1 MAPEHP
7 GFPLTRPFQA
17 LAPDDPREVGGF
29 RLVARLGAGGMGRVY
44 LSHTP
49 AGRPVALKMVRP
61 ELAAD
66 HDFRRR
72 FAQEVASARRIHGLY
87 TAQVV
92 GSGTEEAGPWLA
104 TAYVPGPSLQQVID
118 EHGILPLRTALLLTA
133 GVAEA
138 LQVIHGAGVVH
149 RDLKPANVLVAAD
162 GPRVIDFGIARPA
175 NATALT
181 SAGLVIGS
189 PAFMAP
195 EQALGRAVT
204 PATDVFALGALAVY
218 AIGGT
223 PPFGD
228 DPGPTALYR
237 TVHEEPDLSGVPGE
251 LRPLL
256 HRCLAKDPTHRP
268 TPAQLIE
275 AVRDHPSIG
284 GRLRFTDD
292 WLPHR
297 IGTEILR
304 RADLPS
310 APPHSPT
317 ETSPAAPPTPSP
329 TRPATLA
336 STAGPTPSAAATPI
350 TARGSEPSSR
360 RRAAPR
366 SHRSGRTVL
375 AVAAALVLGACGAVY
390 LLDDPYENEPYEN
403 EPTVG
408 AGDAPPPSTPP
419 KATPPRTTPS
429 KAAPS
434 KATPGYVP
442 AYTGTEL
449 TSPDQGYEFDIRAGK
464 VAPQD
469 TAAWYVGRTASEF
482 YVPEDSEAYIAEGG
496 RPDLAACVR
505 GIESRPVTALP
516 FSALGAGRSFCVRAQ
531 DGRDIAVVNVL
542 ATSTDGGPVT
552 VSLDHYRR
560 SD

>member
-7 GFPLTRPFQA
+7 GFPLTRPFTA

-29 RLVARLGAGGMGRVY
+29 RLVARLGSGGMGRVY

-49 AGRPVALKMVRP
+49 GGRPVALKVVRP

-66 HDFRRR
+66 HEFRRR
-72 FAQEVASARRIHGLY
+72 FAHEIASARRIHGLY

-92 GSGTEEAGPWLA
+92 GSGTEAAGPWLA

-181 SAGLVIGS
+181 GVGLVIGS

-228 DPGPTALYR
+228 APGPTALYR
-237 TVHEEPDLSGVPGE
+237 TVHEDPDLSGVPDA
-251 LRPLL
+251 LHPLL
-256 HRCLAKDPTHRP
+256 HRCLAKDPVHRP

-275 AVRDHPSIG
+275 GVRDHPSIG

-292 WLPHR
+292 WLPRR

-310 APPHSPT
+310 APPPSPT
-317 ETSPAAPPTPSP
+317 ETSPATAPTSARHP
-329 TRPATLA
+329 TLA
-336 STAGPTPSAAATPI
+336 SPAGPAPSADPTPI
-350 TARGSEPSSR
+350 TARRPDTSPR

-366 SHRSGRTVL
+366 GHGHGRTAL

-390 LLDDPYENEPYEN
+390 LLDEPYED
-403 EPTVG
+403 EPT
-408 AGDAPPPSTPP
+408 ADAADARPLPTAP
-419 KATPPRTTPS
+419 
-429 KAAPS
+429 APS
-434 KATPGYVP
+434 PSPSRSTPGYVP

-449 TSPDQGYEFDIRAGK
+449 TSPDEGHEFDILAGK

-469 TAAWYVGRTASEF
+469 TAAWFVGRTASEF

-496 RPDLAACVR
+496 RPDPGACVR

-516 FSALGAGRSFCVRAQ
+516 FSALGAGRSFCVRAR

>member
-1 MAPEHP
+1 MALEHP
-7 GFPLTRPFQA
+7 GFPLTRPFTA

-29 RLVARLGAGGMGRVY
+29 RLVARLGSGGMGRVY

-49 AGRPVALKMVRP
+49 GGRPVALKVVRP

-66 HDFRRR
+66 HEFRRR

-92 GSGTEEAGPWLA
+92 GSGTEAAGPWLA

-181 SAGLVIGS
+181 GAGLVIGS

-228 DPGPTALYR
+228 APGPTALYR
-237 TVHEEPDLSGVPGE
+237 TVHEDPDLSGVPGA
-251 LRPLL
+251 LHPLL
-256 HRCLAKDPTHRP
+256 HRCLAKDPAHRP

-275 AVRDHPSIG
+275 VVRDHPSIG

-292 WLPHR
+292 WLPRR

-304 RADLPS
+304 RADLSS
-310 APPHSPT
+310 APPPSLT
-317 ETSPAAPPTPSP
+317 ETSPASPPTSAGPP
-329 TRPATLA
+329 TLA
-336 STAGPTPSAAATPI
+336 SPAGPAPSADPTPI
-350 TARGSEPSSR
+350 TAWGPGPSSR

-366 SHRSGRTVL
+366 GHGSGRTVL

-390 LLDDPYENEPYEN
+390 LLDEPYED
-403 EPTVG
+403 EPT
-408 AGDAPPPSTPP
+408 ADAADARPLPTSPPPSPSP
-419 KATPPRTTPS
+419 SRT
-429 KAAPS
+429 
-434 KATPGYVP
+434 TPGYVP

-449 TSPDQGYEFDIRAGK
+449 TSPDEGHEFDIRAGK

-469 TAAWYVGRTASEF
+469 TAAWFVGRTASEF

-496 RPDLAACVR
+496 RPDPGACVR

-516 FSALGAGRSFCVRAQ
+516 FSALGAGRSFCVRAR